1 MEDLESRKTYRRVR
15 LNSTVKLMT
24 SIDYK
29 DRLKAEYQQLLIR
42 IEGLV
47 DTIKCYNST
56 LTPLELDL
64 YQQQLIAMNSYKNV
78 LELRAKI
85 QDLELN

>member
-1 MEDLESRKTYRRVR
+1 MENLENRKTYRRVR

-24 SIDYK
+24 STDPK
-29 DRLKAEYQQLLIR
+29 ERLKAEYQQLLIR
-42 IEGLV
+42 IEGLI
-47 DTIKCYNST
+47 DTIKCYNGT

-78 LELRAKI
+78 LELRASI
-85 QDLELN
+85 QNIEIN